1 MRKVFAI
8 ITTILTFLAL
18 KEGFTLLMST
28 DQSIAGQKPILIV
41 IAISVILPLLF
52 LSFWL
57 WKPQNNKSQDGK

>member
-1 MRKVFAI
+1 MRKIFAI

-28 DQSIAGQKPILIV
+28 DKAIAGQKPILMV
-41 IAISVILPLLF
+41 IAISIILPLLF

-57 WKPQNNKSQDGK
+57 WRPNKNKSDN

>member
-8 ITTILTFLAL
+8 ITTVLTFLAL
-18 KEGFTLLMST
+18 KEGFTLLMSE

-41 IAISVILPLLF
+41 IAISIILPLLF

-57 WKPQNNKSQDGK
+57 WSPKNKKSEK

>member
-1 MRKVFAI
+1 MRKIFAI

-28 DQSIAGQKPILIV
+28 DKAISGQKPILIV
-41 IAISVILPLLF
+41 IAISIILPLLF

-57 WKPQNNKSQDGK
+57 WKPKKNNSDNI

>member
-18 KEGFTLLMST
+18 KEGFNLLMST
-28 DQSIAGQKPILIV
+28 DKAIAGQKPILIV
-41 IAISVILPLLF
+41 IAISIILPLLF

-57 WKPQNNKSQDGK
+57 WRPNKKKADDQ